1 MTYMSDNEEATKT
14 TTETEEIVGKAPHV
28 ADYNKLV
35 EEAIALGM
43 KGYRPLASRFRD
55 NATGAARVA
64 ALESSIK
71 AFKQGLAAEERQ
83 PGPEVQPQ
91 EEADMAKTTTAR
103 KTKTASK
110 AKGKG
115 KVTKPAKK
123 AASQNARTRVA
134 AKDRPVRDGI
144 AGVFGSREGSNQ
156 ELALLKLDAA
166 KGKPVAIGD
175 LLQAIYKSKDAEEF
189 RGAFNAVAAGIKKA
203 IETKKLGYVFEMEGR
218 GDEAAFSLKKK

>member
-28 ADYNKLV
+28 ADYNRLV

-55 NATGAARVA
+55 SATGAARVA

-103 KTKTASK
+103 KTKTAGK
-110 AKGKG
+110 VKGKAAA
-115 KVTKPAKK
+115 KPAKK

-134 AKDRPVRDGI
+134 AKDKPVRDGI
-144 AGVFGSREGSNQ
+144 AGVFGSREDSNQ
-156 ELALLKLDAA
+156 EKALLKLDAA
-166 KGKPVAIGD
+166 KGKPVPLGD
-175 LLQAIYKSKDAEEF
+175 LLQAIYKSKDSEEF
-189 RGAFNAVAAGIKKA
+189 RGAFNAVVAGIKKA

>member
-1 MTYMSDNEEATKT
+1 MTYMSDNEEAKT
-14 TTETEEIVGKAPHV
+14 TTEETKEIVGKAPHV
-28 ADYNKLV
+28 ADYNLLV
-35 EEAIALGM
+35 EEAVALGM

-91 EEADMAKTTTAR
+91 EEADMAKTSTAR
-103 KTKTASK
+103 KTKTAGK
-110 AKGKG
+110 VKGKA
-115 KVTKPAKK
+115 VAKPAKK

-134 AKDRPVRDGI
+134 AKDKVVRDGI
-144 AGVFGSREGSNQ
+144 AGVFGSREDSNQ
-156 ELALLKLDAA
+156 EKALLKLDAA
-166 KGKPVAIGD
+166 KGKPVGIAD
-175 LLQAIYKSKDAEEF
+175 LLQAIYKSKDLEEY